1 MSAVPMTWCDKLFSL
16 RGSWKT
22 SLSGIALA
30 LCGGTNIADEVTPF
44 LSDDLRLTMHAFC
57 LLAIVTGLI
66 SAKDFNKTNAPAVI
80 ASTTPTTIPITAD
93 PGKTV
98 ADVK

>member
-1 MSAVPMTWCDKLFSL
+1 MSTLPLSWCQKLFSV

-22 SLSGIALA
+22 SLSGVALA

-44 LSDDLRLTMHAFC
+44 LSDDLRLIMHAFC
-57 LLAIVTGLI
+57 LMAIVTGLI

-80 ASTTPTTIPITAD
+80 AKTTPVTIPMGAD
-93 PGKTV
+93 PNKTV

>member
-1 MSAVPMTWCDKLFSL
+1 MRTLPMSWCEKLFSL

-30 LCGGTNIADEVTPF
+30 LCGGTNIADEISPF
-44 LSDDLRLTMHAFC
+44 LSEDLRLTMHAFC
-57 LLAIVTGLI
+57 LMSIVTGLI

-80 ASTTPTTIPITAD
+80 ASTTPTTIPMTAD
-93 PGKTV
+93 PNKIV